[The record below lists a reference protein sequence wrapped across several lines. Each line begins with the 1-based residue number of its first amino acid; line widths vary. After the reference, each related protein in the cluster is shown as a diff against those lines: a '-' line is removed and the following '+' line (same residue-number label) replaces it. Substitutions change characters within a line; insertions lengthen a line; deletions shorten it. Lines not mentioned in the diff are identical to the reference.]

1 MPTTIEAPTR
11 AELERRRR
19 MATMLK
25 KTREQR
31 TAVVGGSLELR
42 ESDDGKTLTLVGLAC
57 RTDVEYDLGRF
68 REIVQWSALTRT
80 LGENP
85 DVQFV
90 VNHAA
95 GGQLPLGRTVSGT
108 LRLSHVPE
116 GLAVEVDLDPEDPDA
131 QSLARKM
138 RRGDVDAMS
147 FAFMVTDDVW
157 NDDFSVRTIRGL
169 SLHRGDVSVVNQ
181 GANPHA
187 YATVRSAEAA
197 THLAARSQ
205 SEVFDALYELRYG
218 KTLSAANEAI
228 ITDALNLT
236 HDAETAAGDARAL
249 LDGLINP
256 DTEDEAGDS
265 VERSIDSEKGLHRAI
280 RSALRTPDGDEERA
294 AIVTRAAEL
303 DLPGLVPD
311 CWGDAGA
318 LAEGRALETQEQRET
333 FNDTYT
339 ALQGALDDLLVT
351 NGDYYYVWIQDF
363 DESSVYYVVRGELF
377 SAAYTLVP
385 GGDVTIAIDD
395 AVKVRPVT
403 EYVER
408 AAETPPPAPV
418 ARAARNHTLR
428 AAQELDILRLRE
440 GAR

>member
-1 MPTTIEAPTR
+1 LSAITEDRASV

-19 MATMLK
+19 MASMLK
-25 KTREQR
+25 KSREQR
-31 TAVVGGSLELR
+31 SAVTSGSLELR

-68 REIVQWSALTRT
+68 RELVQWSALTRT
-80 LGENP
+80 LSENP

-95 GGQLPLGRTVSGT
+95 GGQLPLGRTISGT

-116 GLAVEVDLDPEDPDA
+116 GLAVEVDLDSEDPDA
-131 QSLARKM
+131 QSLVRKM

-157 NDDFSVRTIRGL
+157 NDDFSLRTIRGL

-205 SEVFDALYELRYG
+205 TEIFDALYELRIG
-218 KTLSAANEAI
+218 KALSAVNVDI
-228 ITDALNLT
+228 LTDALNLA

-265 VERSIDSEKGLHRAI
+265 VERSIENEKDLCAAI
-280 RSALRTPDGDEERA
+280 RAVVREPDKDERRA
-294 AIVTRAAEL
+294 EIITRA
-303 DLPGLVPD
+303 
-311 CWGDAGA
+311 
-318 LAEGRALETQEQRET
+318 RALDRGGLIPDAWSEDGASEVTFSRAHGVEQEQRET
-333 FNDTYT
+333 YGDTLT
-339 ALQGALDDLLVT
+339 ALDGALHEKLVT
-351 NGDYYYVWIQDF
+351 DGECWYVWVQDF
-363 DESSVYYVVRGELF
+363 TDTDVIYYASGDLYK
-377 SAAYTLVP
+377 APYTLTP
-385 GGDVTIAIDD
+385 GGPVEIGDG
-395 AVKVRPVT
+395 VKVRPVT

-408 AAETPPPAPV
+408 STAEAPAPV
-418 ARAARNHTLR
+418 VVPDFTTR
-428 AAQELDILRLRE
+428 AAQEYELLMLRE
-440 GAR
+440 GRR